1 MNNNFAHTIT
11 LLRKEKKLTQ
21 KEAAQSLGISQAL
34 LSHYEKGI
42 RECSLSF
49 VVKAAEFYDV
59 SCDYL
64 LGKTAERQY
73 DITDLNDN
81 TSTSSKQNA
90 SHMVNRR
97 LLDNTA
103 GIIYDCLAHIGN
115 RKLTRS
121 VTNYLMTAEYK
132 VFRLLCGSG
141 QAEKEG
147 MFTIPKNIYLG
158 YTTAAQEKLFTD
170 IINLCDRSGDD
181 YIQKLE
187 ELDFTPEQI
196 TEEYPEAAG
205 SLFNVIQHAENTV
218 NKIK

>member
-1 MNNNFAHTIT
+1 MNRSFAHTIT

-64 LGKTAERQY
+64 LGKTVERHY
-73 DITDLNDN
+73 DITDLNE
-81 TSTSSKQNA
+81 TVSVSTKQNA
-90 SHMVNRR
+90 SHMINRR
-97 LLDNTA
+97 LLDNTL
-103 GIIYDCLAHIGN
+103 GVIYDCLAQIGN

-132 VFRLLCGSG
+132 VFRLLCSTSQTDG
-141 QAEKEG
+141 EG
-147 MFTIPKNIYLG
+147 MFTVPDNIFLG
-158 YTTAAQEKLFTD
+158 YTTAAQEKTLAD
-170 IINLCDRSGDD
+170 IVKMCHPHSGD
-181 YIQKLE
+181 YLQKLS
-187 ELDFTPEQI
+187 ELSFSPEQI
-196 TEEYPEAAG
+196 AEEYPEAAG

>member
-1 MNNNFAHTIT
+1 MNNSFAHTIT

-21 KEAAQSLGISQAL
+21 KDAAQSLGISQAL

-73 DITDLNDN
+73 DITDLND
-81 TSTSSKQNA
+81 TMSTKQSA

-132 VFRLLCGSG
+132 VFRLLCGSD
-141 QAEKEG
+141 QAENEG
-147 MFTIPKNIYLG
+147 MFTVPKNIYLG
-158 YTTAAQEKLFTD
+158 YTTAAQEKVFTD
-170 IINLCDRSGDD
+170 IVNLCDRNSDD

-187 ELDFTPEQI
+187 MLSFTPEQI

-218 NKIK
+218 NRIK